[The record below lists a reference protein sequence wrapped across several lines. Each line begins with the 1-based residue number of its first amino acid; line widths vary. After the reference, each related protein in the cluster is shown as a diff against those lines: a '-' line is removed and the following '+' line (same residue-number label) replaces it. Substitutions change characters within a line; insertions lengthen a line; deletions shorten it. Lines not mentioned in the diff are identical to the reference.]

1 MMCMPLKKGDRVKH
15 GWKPRRSIDRMDG
28 SIDAKD
34 MGNKIDDVSQ
44 MLCRYALTEMI
55 RLSISSSGHYV
66 AADAAAA
73 TPMGKL
79 VKNIGE
85 YPSS

>member
-1 MMCMPLKKGDRVKH
+1 MACMAGVDSRGGEALSLAAV
-15 GWKPRRSIDRMDG
+15 
-28 SIDAKD
+28 
-34 MGNKIDDVSQ
+34 